1 MAVGSR
7 LQRVGIHRYTL
18 LREHRRCFVSRGC
31 FPQKWEKGTVIHNQ
45 LGLALASI
53 RMARLVCFSVVGGDG
68 RLGGIENPNW
78 N

>member
-7 LQRVGIHRYTL
+7 LQRVGIHLYTL
-18 LREHRRCFVSRGC
+18 RREHRGCFVSRDC
-31 FPQKWEKGTVIHNQ
+31 FLQLLEKGTVIHNQ

-68 RLGGIENPNW
+68 RLGSIEEPNRK
-78 N
+78 